1 VVAAVAVNIPS
12 AKTFTYSVP
21 GEMEDALAIG
31 KRVLVPFGRRK
42 VTGYVTEIKDLSER
56 EHLKD
61 IIEILDKRPLF
72 TKEDLN
78 FYQWVSNYYMHPLG
92 KTLREILPGGIDVRS
107 HIWIFPGVDGK
118 EGGVKKISPA
128 QRKIIGILE
137 NFHAGISLKNLKE
150 KLGRGN
156 IGEDL
161 KTLQESG
168 LLRME
173 DKLRKAEVRVK
184 KECVVRLASNRS
196 ANAKLTEKQERIIEL
211 LRGKGEVP
219 LSALR
224 GEVKDIRS
232 TIKRMEKRGLLS
244 LSEQEV
250 LRSPDK
256 PCDIG
261 VAGGDIHLNS
271 EQKAALEEIIEG
283 IISKRYQPYLLHG
296 VTGSGKTEVYLRAIE
311 KVLDLKGS
319 AIFLVPEIALTPQ
332 LISRI
337 KEKFDDDIIAI
348 LHSGIGKSSKYD
360 EWRRAER
367 GDAKIIIGARSA
379 IFAPVKNLRL
389 IIVDEEH
396 DASYK
401 QDERLTYNAR
411 DCAMVKA
418 RLSSAAVIL
427 GSATPGLQT
436 YFNIQEKDITHLTL
450 AKRVVDRPLPE
461 IEIID
466 MKDEREER
474 GNLSVLSKKLK
485 AAIHDTLAS
494 KKQTLLFLN
503 RRGFNTFL
511 VCMDCGYIFKCLNCS
526 VSMTHHMSDG
536 TMRCHYCDYSLKAP
550 PLCPE
555 CGGSNIRN
563 HGVGTEKL
571 QVEIETLFPQARV
584 VRMDSDSMSKR
595 GAYERTLRE
604 LDRGTIDI
612 LVGTQMIAKGHDF
625 PNVTLVGIVSADTS
639 LNIPDFRASERT
651 FQIITQ
657 VSGRGGRGDFPG
669 RVIIQTL
676 NPEQYAITYARD
688 HNYLGFYNEEMATR
702 RELSYPPFSRMVKFR
717 ISSTKEDRAKKCA
730 ALLGEIARKIAQNY
744 NITVMGPAEAPIA
757 KIKGRYRWHM
767 LLRGKDVKK
776 LHALSGIILEQVG
789 KSDAEIRL
797 DVDPLN
803 FM

>member
-1 VVAAVAVNIPS
+1 VVAAIAVNIPS

-21 GEMEDALAIG
+21 EEMEESIAIG
-31 KRVLVPFGRRK
+31 KRVLVPFGKRK
-42 VTGYVTEIKDLSER
+42 VTGYVTELKKQSER
-56 EHLKD
+56 DNLKE
-61 IIEILDKRPLF
+61 IIDILDKRPLF
-72 TKEDLN
+72 TTEDLT
-78 FYQWVSNYYMHPLG
+78 FYRWVSSYYMHPLG
-92 KTLREILPGGIDVRS
+92 KSLKEILPGGIDVQS
-107 HIWIFPGVDGK
+107 DTWIFPGCNGN
-118 EGGVKKISPA
+118 EGGTTTRSPT
-128 QRKIIGILE
+128 QEKIIGILE
-137 NFHAGISLKNLKE
+137 DCQQGISSKNLKE
-150 KLGRGN
+150 KLGRES
-156 IGEDL
+156 IAEDL
-161 KTLQESG
+161 KTLEESG
-168 LLRME
+168 LLRMQE
-173 DKLRKAEVRVK
+173 RLKKAEVSVK
-184 KECVVRLASNRS
+184 KECMVSIADDFRD
-196 ANAKLTEKQERIIEL
+196 NARLTEKQERIIEF
-211 LRGKGEVP
+211 LRGNGEVP

-224 GEVKDIRS
+224 GAEKNIRPAL
-232 TIKRMEKRGLLS
+232 KRMEKRGLLC
-244 LSEQEV
+244 LSEKEV
-250 LRSPDK
+250 LRAPDA

-261 VAGGDIHLNS
+261 LTGGAIHLNS
-271 EQKAALEEIIEG
+271 EQRVALDEIIEG
-283 IISKRYQPYLLHG
+283 ILSKQYQPYLLHG

-311 KVLDLKGS
+311 KVVDLKGS

-337 KEKFDDDIIAI
+337 KEKFDDNSIAI

-360 EWRRAER
+360 EWRRAQR
-367 GDAKIIIGARSA
+367 GDARIIIGARSA

-418 RLSSAAVIL
+418 RLSSATVVL

-450 AKRVVDRPLPE
+450 TKRVVDRPLPE
-461 IEIID
+461 IEVID
-466 MKDEREER
+466 MKNEREEG
-474 GNLSVLSKKLK
+474 GNLAILSKKLK
-485 AAIHDTLAS
+485 GAIQETLDS

-511 VCMDCGYIFKCLNCS
+511 VCRDCGYIFRCLNCS
-526 VSMTHHMSDG
+526 VSMTHHRSDG
-536 TMRCHYCDYSLKAP
+536 TMRCHYCDYVLKAP

-555 CGGSNIRN
+555 CGGYKIGSY
-563 HGVGTEKL
+563 GTGTEKL
-571 QVEIETLFPQARV
+571 QEEIEALFPQARV
-584 VRMDSDSMSKR
+584 KRMDSDSMSKR
-595 GAYERTLRE
+595 GAYESILRE

-657 VSGRGGRGDFPG
+657 VSGRGGRGDVPG

-676 NPEQYAITYARD
+676 NPQQYALTYAKD
-688 HNYLGFYNEEMATR
+688 HDYLGFYNEEMSTR
-702 RELSYPPFSRMVKFR
+702 RELSYPPFSRMVRFR
-717 ISSTKEDRAKKCA
+717 ISSTKEANVKKCA
-730 ALLGEIARKIAQNY
+730 ALIGETARQIVEKY

-757 KIKGRYRWHM
+757 RIKGRYRWHM
-767 LLRGKDVKK
+767 LLRGKDVKT
-776 LHALSGIILEQVG
+776 LHALSGKILEQVG
-789 KSDAEIRL
+789 KAEADIRL

>member
-1 VVAAVAVNIPS
+1 VVASIAVNIPS

-21 GEMEDALAIG
+21 GEMEEALAIG
-31 KRVLVPFGRRK
+31 KRVLVPFGKRK
-42 VTGYVTEIKDLSER
+42 VTGYVTEITDLSER
-56 EHLKD
+56 ENLKN

-72 TKEDLN
+72 TKEDLK
-78 FYQWVSNYYMHPLG
+78 FYRWVSDYYMHPLG
-92 KTLREILPGGIDVRS
+92 KSLREILPGGIDVKS
-107 HIWIFPGVDGK
+107 DIWIFPDCDGN
-118 EGGVKKISPA
+118 ERGEKKISPT

-137 NFHAGISLKNLKE
+137 NCHNGISSKKLKE
-150 KLGRGN
+150 KLGREN

-168 LLRME
+168 LLKIE
-173 DKLRKAEVRVK
+173 EKLRKAEVRVK
-184 KECVVRLASNRS
+184 KECMVSIASDLPTDAR
-196 ANAKLTEKQERIIEL
+196 LTEKQERIIEL
-211 LRGKGEVP
+211 LRGNGEVP

-224 GEVKDIRS
+224 GEEKNIRS
-232 TIKRMEKRGLLS
+232 AIKRMENRGLLS
-244 LSEQEV
+244 LSEKEV
-250 LRSPDK
+250 LRPPDK

-261 VAGGDIHLNS
+261 VAGIDISLNDQ
-271 EQKAALEEIIEG
+271 QKEALEEIIEG
-283 IISKRYQPYLLHG
+283 IHSKQYRPYLLHG
-296 VTGSGKTEVYLRAIE
+296 VTGSGKTEVYLRAIK

-337 KEKFDDDIIAI
+337 KEKFDEDIIAI

-466 MKDEREER
+466 MKEEREER
-474 GNLSVLSKKLK
+474 GNLSLLSKRLK
-485 AAIHDTLAS
+485 AAIHETLES

-511 VCMDCGYIFKCLNCS
+511 VCTDCGYIFKCLNCS

-536 TMRCHYCDYSLKAP
+536 TMRCHYCDYALKAP
-550 PLCPE
+550 PLCPS
-555 CGGSNIRN
+555 CGGSKIRS

-571 QVEIETLFPQARV
+571 QEEIETLFPQARV
-584 VRMDSDSMSKR
+584 ERMDSDSMSKR
-595 GAYERTLRE
+595 GAYERILRE

-676 NPEQYAITYARD
+676 NPGQYAITYARD
-688 HNYLGFYNEEMATR
+688 HNYLGFYNEEILTR
-702 RELSYPPFSRMVKFR
+702 RELSYPPFSRMIKFR
-717 ISSTKEDRAKKCA
+717 ISSTREDRVKDCA
-730 ALLGEIARKIAQNY
+730 ESLGEIARKIAQNY
-744 NITVMGPAEAPIA
+744 NIAVMGPAEAPIA

-776 LHALSGIILEQVG
+776 LHAVSGKILEQLG
-789 KSDAEIRL
+789 KSVADIRL

>member
-1 VVAAVAVNIPS
+1 VFAAVAVNIPS

-21 GEMEDALAIG
+21 GEMEEALAIG
-31 KRVLVPFGRRK
+31 KRVLVPFGKRK
-42 VTGYVTEIKDLSER
+42 VTGCITEIKELSER
-56 EHLKD
+56 KNLKD
-61 IIEILDKRPLF
+61 IIEILDKKPLF
-72 TKEDLN
+72 TKDDLT
-78 FYQWVSNYYMHPLG
+78 FYRWVSDYYMYPLG
-92 KTLREILPGGIDVRS
+92 KSLREILPGGIDVKS
-107 HIWIFPGVDGK
+107 DIWIFPEGDGN
-118 EGGVKKISPA
+118 EGGEKKISRT

-137 NFHAGISLKNLKE
+137 NCHSGISSTKLKE
-150 KLGRGN
+150 QLGRGN

-161 KTLQESG
+161 KTLEKSG
-168 LLRME
+168 FLRME
-173 DKLRKAEVRVK
+173 EKLRKAEVRVK
-184 KECVVRLASNRS
+184 KECMITLASDLPADLR
-196 ANAKLTEKQERIIEL
+196 LTEKQKRIMEIL
-211 LRGKGEVP
+211 KGNGRVP
-219 LSALR
+219 LAALR
-224 GEVKDIRS
+224 DEVKDIRS
-232 TIKRMEKRGLLS
+232 AIKRMEKRGLLS
-244 LSEQEV
+244 LSEKEV
-250 LRSPDK
+250 LRTPDK

-261 VAGGDIHLNS
+261 IAGIDIRLNNQQ
-271 EQKAALEEIIEG
+271 EAALEEIIKG
-283 IISKRYQPYLLHG
+283 ILSKRYRPYLLHG

-337 KEKFDDDIIAI
+337 KEKFDDDIVAI

-360 EWRRAER
+360 EWRRIER
-367 GDAKIIIGARSA
+367 EDAKIIIGARSA

-418 RLSSAAVIL
+418 RLSSATVIL

-450 AKRVVDRPLPE
+450 TKRVVDRPLPE
-461 IEIID
+461 IDIID
-466 MKDEREER
+466 MKNEREER
-474 GNLSVLSKKLK
+474 GNLSVLSTRLK
-485 AAIHDTLAS
+485 GAIHDTLLA

-511 VCMDCGYIFKCLNCS
+511 VCTDCGYIFKCLNCS
-526 VSMTHHMSDG
+526 VSMTHHASDG
-536 TMRCHYCDYSLKAP
+536 TMKCHYCDYSIKAP

-555 CGGSNIRN
+555 CGGSKIGS

-571 QVEIETLFPQARV
+571 QEEIETLFPQARV
-584 VRMDSDSMSKR
+584 ERMDSDSMSKR
-595 GAYERTLRE
+595 GAYERILRE
-604 LDRGTIDI
+604 LDRGMIDI

-688 HNYLGFYNEEMATR
+688 HNYLGFYNEEIVTR

-717 ISSTKEDRAKKCA
+717 ISSTQESKVQKCA
-730 ALLGEIARKIAQNY
+730 ALLGEIARKITENY
-744 NITVMGPAEAPIA
+744 TITVMGPAEAPIA
-757 KIKGRYRWHM
+757 RIKGRYRWHM
-767 LLRGKDVKK
+767 LLRGKDVKI
-776 LHALSGIILEQVG
+776 LHALSGKILQQLG
-789 KSDAEIRL
+789 KSEADIRL

>member
-1 VVAAVAVNIPS
+1 VVASIAVNIPS

-21 GEMEDALAIG
+21 GEMKEELAIG
-31 KRVLVPFGRRK
+31 KRVLVPFGKRK

-56 EHLKD
+56 EDLKD
-61 IIEILDKRPLF
+61 IIEILDKKPLF
-72 TKEDLN
+72 TKEDLK
-78 FYQWVSNYYMHPLG
+78 FYRWVSSYYMHPLG
-92 KTLREILPGGIDVRS
+92 KSLREILPGGIDVKS
-107 HIWIFPGVDGK
+107 DTWIYPEGDGN
-118 EGGVKKISPA
+118 GGEEKTISPT

-137 NFHAGISLKNLKE
+137 NCHKGISSKNLKE

-168 LLRME
+168 LLRVE
-173 DKLRKAEVRVK
+173 EKLRKAEVRVK
-184 KECVVRLASNRS
+184 KECMIRLASDLPADAR
-196 ANAKLTEKQERIIEL
+196 LTEKQEWIIEL
-211 LRGKGEVP
+211 LRGNGEVP
-219 LSALR
+219 LAALR
-224 GEVKDIRS
+224 DEVKNIRS
-232 TIKRMEKRGLLS
+232 TIKRMEKRGLLC
-244 LSEQEV
+244 LSEKEV
-250 LRSPDK
+250 LRAPDT

-261 VAGGDIHLNS
+261 LAGGDLHLNS
-271 EQKAALEEIIEG
+271 QQKAALDEIIEG
-283 IISKRYQPYLLHG
+283 ILSKRYRPYLLHG

-311 KVLDLKGS
+311 KVLEMKGS

-332 LISRI
+332 LISRV
-337 KEKFDDDIIAI
+337 KEKFDEDSIAI

-360 EWRRAER
+360 EWRRAQR
-367 GDAKIIIGARSA
+367 GDARIIIGARSA

-436 YFNIQEKDITHLTL
+436 YFNIEEKDITHLTL
-450 AKRVVDRPLPE
+450 PKRVVDRPLPE

-466 MKDEREER
+466 MKNEREER
-474 GNLSVLSKKLK
+474 GNLSILSKRLK
-485 AAIHDTLAS
+485 GAIQDTLDS

-511 VCMDCGYIFKCLNCS
+511 VCTDCGYIFKCLNCS

-536 TMRCHYCDYSLKAP
+536 TMRCHYCDYVLKAP

-555 CGGSNIRN
+555 CGGSKIRSY
-563 HGVGTEKL
+563 GVGTEKL
-571 QVEIETLFPQARV
+571 QEEIEALFPQARV
-584 VRMDSDSMSKR
+584 ERMDSDSMSKR
-595 GAYERTLRE
+595 GAYERIMRE
-604 LDRGTIDI
+604 LERGTIDI

-676 NPEQYAITYARD
+676 NPEQYAITYAKD
-688 HNYLGFYNEEMATR
+688 HNYLGFYNEEMETR

-717 ISSTKEDRAKKCA
+717 ISSTKEERVKKSA
-730 ALLGEIARKIAQNY
+730 TLLGEIARRTVEKY

-757 KIKGRYRWHM
+757 KIKGRYRWQM

-776 LHALSGIILEQVG
+776 LHALSGKILQQLG
-789 KSDAEIRL
+789 KSEADIRL
-797 DVDPLN
+797 DVDPLS

>member
-1 VVAAVAVNIPS
+1 VVASIAVNIPS

-21 GEMEDALAIG
+21 GEMKEELAIG
-31 KRVLVPFGRRK
+31 KRVLVPFGKRK

-56 EHLKD
+56 EDLKD
-61 IIEILDKRPLF
+61 IIEILDKKPLF
-72 TKEDLN
+72 TKEDLK
-78 FYQWVSNYYMHPLG
+78 FYRWVSSYYMHPLG
-92 KTLREILPGGIDVRS
+92 KSLREILPGGIDVKS
-107 HIWIFPGVDGK
+107 DTWIYPEGDGN
-118 EGGVKKISPA
+118 GGEEKTISPT

-137 NFHAGISLKNLKE
+137 NCHKGISSKNLKE

-168 LLRME
+168 LLRVE
-173 DKLRKAEVRVK
+173 EKLRKAEVRVK
-184 KECVVRLASNRS
+184 KECMIRLASDLPADAR
-196 ANAKLTEKQERIIEL
+196 LTEKQEWIIEL
-211 LRGKGEVP
+211 LRGNGEVP
-219 LSALR
+219 LAALR
-224 GEVKDIRS
+224 DEVKNIRS
-232 TIKRMEKRGLLS
+232 TIKRMEKRGLLC
-244 LSEQEV
+244 LSEKEV
-250 LRSPDK
+250 LRAPDT

-261 VAGGDIHLNS
+261 LAGGDLHLNS
-271 EQKAALEEIIEG
+271 QQKAALDEIIEG
-283 IISKRYQPYLLHG
+283 ILSKRYRPYLLHG

-311 KVLDLKGS
+311 KVLEMKGS

-332 LISRI
+332 LISRV
-337 KEKFDDDIIAI
+337 KEKFDEDSIAI

-360 EWRRAER
+360 EWRRAQR
-367 GDAKIIIGARSA
+367 GDARIIIGARSA

-436 YFNIQEKDITHLTL
+436 YFNIEEKDITHLTL
-450 AKRVVDRPLPE
+450 PKRVVDRPLPE

-466 MKDEREER
+466 MKNEREER
-474 GNLSVLSKKLK
+474 GNLSILSKRLK
-485 AAIHDTLAS
+485 GAIQDTLDS

-511 VCMDCGYIFKCLNCS
+511 VCTDCGYIFKCLNCS

-536 TMRCHYCDYSLKAP
+536 TMRCHYCDYVLKAP

-555 CGGSNIRN
+555 CGGSKIRSY
-563 HGVGTEKL
+563 GVGTEKL
-571 QVEIETLFPQARV
+571 QEEIEALFPQARV
-584 VRMDSDSMSKR
+584 ERMDSDSMSKR
-595 GAYERTLRE
+595 GAYEKILRE
-604 LDRGTIDI
+604 LERGTIDI

-676 NPEQYAITYARD
+676 NPEQYAITYAKD
-688 HNYLGFYNEEMATR
+688 HNYLGFYNEEMETR

-717 ISSTKEDRAKKCA
+717 ISSTKEERVKKSA
-730 ALLGEIARKIAQNY
+730 TLLGEIARRTVEKY

-757 KIKGRYRWHM
+757 KIKGRYRWQM

-776 LHALSGIILEQVG
+776 LHALSGKILQQLG
-789 KSDAEIRL
+789 KSEADIRL
-797 DVDPLN
+797 DVDPLS

>member
-1 VVAAVAVNIPS
+1 VVASIAVNIPS

-21 GEMEDALAIG
+21 GEMKEELAIG
-31 KRVLVPFGRRK
+31 KRVLVPFGKRK

-56 EHLKD
+56 EDLKD
-61 IIEILDKRPLF
+61 IIEILDKKPLF
-72 TKEDLN
+72 TKEDLK
-78 FYQWVSNYYMHPLG
+78 FYRWVSSYYMHPLG
-92 KTLREILPGGIDVRS
+92 KSLREILPGGIDVKS
-107 HIWIFPGVDGK
+107 DTWIYPEGDGN
-118 EGGVKKISPA
+118 GGEEKTISPT

-137 NFHAGISLKNLKE
+137 NCHKGISSKNLKE

-168 LLRME
+168 LLRVE
-173 DKLRKAEVRVK
+173 EKLRKAEVRVK
-184 KECVVRLASNRS
+184 KECMIRLASDLPADAR
-196 ANAKLTEKQERIIEL
+196 LTEKQEWIIEL
-211 LRGKGEVP
+211 LRGNGEVP
-219 LSALR
+219 LAALR
-224 GEVKDIRS
+224 DEVKNIRS
-232 TIKRMEKRGLLS
+232 TIKRMEKRGLLC
-244 LSEQEV
+244 LSEKEV
-250 LRSPDK
+250 LRAPDT

-261 VAGGDIHLNS
+261 LAGGDLHLNS
-271 EQKAALEEIIEG
+271 QQKAALDEIIEG
-283 IISKRYQPYLLHG
+283 ILSKRYRPYLLHG

-311 KVLDLKGS
+311 KVLEMKGS

-332 LISRI
+332 LISRV
-337 KEKFDDDIIAI
+337 KEKFDEDSIAI

-360 EWRRAER
+360 EWRRAQR
-367 GDAKIIIGARSA
+367 GDARIIIGARSA

-436 YFNIQEKDITHLTL
+436 YFNIEEKDITHLTL
-450 AKRVVDRPLPE
+450 PKRVVDRPLPE

-466 MKDEREER
+466 MKNEREER
-474 GNLSVLSKKLK
+474 GNLSILSKRLK
-485 AAIHDTLAS
+485 GAIQDTLDS

-511 VCMDCGYIFKCLNCS
+511 VCTDCGYIFKCLNCS

-536 TMRCHYCDYSLKAP
+536 TMRCHYCDYVLKAP

-555 CGGSNIRN
+555 CGGSKIRSY
-563 HGVGTEKL
+563 GVGTEKL
-571 QVEIETLFPQARV
+571 QEEIEALFPQARV
-584 VRMDSDSMSKR
+584 ERMDSDSMSKR
-595 GAYERTLRE
+595 GAYERILRE
-604 LDRGTIDI
+604 LERGTIDI

-676 NPEQYAITYARD
+676 NPEQYAITYAKD
-688 HNYLGFYNEEMATR
+688 HNYLGFYNEEMETR

-717 ISSTKEDRAKKCA
+717 ISSTKEERVKKSA
-730 ALLGEIARKIAQNY
+730 TLLGEIARRTVEKY

-757 KIKGRYRWHM
+757 KIKGRYRWQM

-776 LHALSGIILEQVG
+776 LHALSGKILQQLG
-789 KSDAEIRL
+789 KSEADIRL
-797 DVDPLN
+797 DVDPLS

>member
-1 VVAAVAVNIPS
+1 VVAAIAVNIPS
-12 AKTFTYSVP
+12 AKTFTYFVP
-21 GEMEDALAIG
+21 EEMEEALAVG
-31 KRVLVPFGRRK
+31 KRVLVPFGKRK

-56 EHLKD
+56 EGLKE
-61 IIEILDKRPLF
+61 IIEILDKNPLF
-72 TKEDLN
+72 TKEDLT
-78 FYQWVSNYYMHPLG
+78 FYRWVSDYYMHPLG
-92 KTLREILPGGIDVRS
+92 KSLREILPGGIDVKS
-107 HIWIFPGVDGK
+107 DVWIFPEGDAK
-118 EGGVKKISPA
+118 EGGEKKISPT

-137 NFHAGISLKNLKE
+137 NCHNGISSKNLKE

-156 IGEDL
+156 IGDDL

-168 LLRME
+168 FLRME
-173 DKLRKAEVRVK
+173 EKLQKAEVRVK
-184 KECVVRLASNRS
+184 KECMIRLAPDLPADLR
-196 ANAKLTEKQERIIEL
+196 LTEKQERIIAL
-211 LRGKGEVP
+211 LRGNGEVP
-219 LSALR
+219 LAALR
-224 GEVKDIRS
+224 DEVKNIRS
-232 TIKRMEKRGLLS
+232 AVQRMEKRGLLS
-244 LSEQEV
+244 LSEKEV
-250 LRSPDK
+250 LRTPDK

-261 VAGGDIHLNS
+261 IAVGDIRLNS
-271 EQKAALEEIIEG
+271 QQKVALDEITEG
-283 IISKRYQPYLLHG
+283 ILSKRYRPYLLHG

-311 KVLDLKGS
+311 KVLDLNGS

-337 KEKFDDDIIAI
+337 KEKFDDNSIAI

-360 EWRRAER
+360 EWRRAQR

-418 RLSSAAVIL
+418 RLSSATVIL

-436 YFNIQEKDITHLTL
+436 YFNIQEKDITHLSLT
-450 AKRVVDRPLPE
+450 KRVVDRPLPE

-466 MKDEREER
+466 MKNEREER
-474 GNLSVLSKKLK
+474 GALSILSKRLK
-485 AAIHDTLAS
+485 GVIQETLDS

-511 VCMDCGYIFKCLNCS
+511 VCTDCGYIFKCLNCS
-526 VSMTHHMSDG
+526 VSMTHHASDG
-536 TMRCHYCDYSLKAP
+536 TMRCHYCDYALKAP
-550 PLCPE
+550 PLCPQ
-555 CGGSNIRN
+555 CGGSKI
-563 HGVGTEKL
+563 GSYGTGTEKL
-571 QVEIETLFPQARV
+571 QEEIEALFPEARV
-584 VRMDSDSMSKR
+584 ERMDSDSMSKR
-595 GAYERTLRE
+595 GAYERILRE

-676 NPEQYAITYARD
+676 NPEQYAITYAKD
-688 HNYLGFYNEEMATR
+688 HNYLGFYNEEMSTR
-702 RELSYPPFSRMVKFR
+702 RELSYPPFSKMVKFR
-717 ISSTKEDRAKKCA
+717 ISSTKEERVKKCA
-730 ALLGEIARKIAQNY
+730 ALLGEIARKIVQKY
-744 NITVMGPAEAPIA
+744 NITVMGPAEAPIV

-776 LHALSGIILEQVG
+776 LHALSGKILEQVG
-789 KSDAEIRL
+789 KSDADIRL